1 MEIVDFLLMLIGSLK
16 FYYINVRWIFL
27 LLIVLDGKFDDCIY
41 LYYFSWFNINFKY
54 DFLKIGIIL
63 FFF

>member
-41 LYYFSWFNINFKY
+41 LYYF
-54 DFLKIGIIL
+54 IL
-63 FFF
+63 VDLL